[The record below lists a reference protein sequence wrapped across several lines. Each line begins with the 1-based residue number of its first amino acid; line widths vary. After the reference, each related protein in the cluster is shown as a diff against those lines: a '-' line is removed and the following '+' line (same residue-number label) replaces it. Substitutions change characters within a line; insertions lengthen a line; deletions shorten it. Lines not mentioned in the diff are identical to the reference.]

1 MDDLIPKVAPADLS
15 MIRDVTEPGRGLV
28 PSTDSLT
35 RLEQRFQSAG
45 RFGLPLSIDSVGTV
59 ADCPQCRQ
67 PRQLRETAPNA
78 VNRQIRYWSDC
89 ACVEAARARSIA
101 LSAHASAAIRGTR
114 DEFDS
119 GGAYD
124 VETLAAASTQT
135 FATYHADWLTDPAPY
150 HAAVKW
156 LADIE
161 AAQVVS
167 GYRVGP
173 PAALYFRGLRGR
185 GKTHLAIALLLSAR
199 GAGRRVAILNETK
212 YLHQTRS
219 VDFGEPYERLL
230 AEPGERAWLTLFDDI
245 GKYKPTSEADRA
257 RVQNAWYGV
266 LDRRYNRR
274 RYSIFTSEKTLEDL
288 VKQGTLDDALY
299 SRLYEMTRGIE
310 LPLCGADQRLRG
322 AP

>member
-1 MDDLIPKVAPADLS
+1 MSDPAE
-15 MIRDVTEPGRGLV
+15 TGRGLAPV
-28 PSTDSLT
+28 TDSLT
-35 RLEQRFQSAG
+35 RLEQKIQSAG
-45 RFGLPLSIDSVGTV
+45 RFGLPLTIDPLLTI
-59 ADCPQCRQ
+59 AECPQCHQ
-67 PRQLRETAPNA
+67 PRQLRETPPNA
-78 VNRQIRYWSDC
+78 VNRSVRYWSDC
-89 ACVEAARARSIA
+89 ACVEQSRARAIA
-101 LSAHASAAIRGTR
+101 LSEHASRAIRGSR

-135 FATYHADWLTDPAPY
+135 IETFHFDWLADPAPY
-150 HAAVKW
+150 HAANRW
-156 LADIE
+156 LSDIH
-161 AAQVVS
+161 AAQVVC

-173 PAALYFRGLRGR
+173 PAALYFRGPRGR
-185 GKTHLAIALLLSAR
+185 GKTHLAIALLLLAR
-199 GAGRRVAILNETK
+199 QNGRRVAILNETK

-219 VDFGEPYERLL
+219 VDFGEPYEQLL

-245 GKYKPTSEADRA
+245 GKYKPTSDTDRA

-274 RYSIFTSEKTLEDL
+274 RYSIFTSEKTLEQL

-310 LPLCGADQRLRG
+310 LPFNGADQRLRIT
-322 AP
+322 P